1 MVLDKYFDSRKVI
14 VEKALDEF
22 LTETDNYPE
31 QLYEAMRYSVFS
43 GGKRLRPIIFFAT
56 YEMLKGKRNASAL
69 KAVVPAACAIEMV
82 HTASLIHDDLPSID
96 NSDVRRNEP
105 SCHKKFGE
113 AVAILAGDAL
123 ITKAFEVLTA
133 IKNTA
138 NASACIGVLARAIST
153 RGVLGGQT
161 VDVLVTSTKARINV
175 LRYIHMKKTGS
186 LLQAAMDLASVL
198 ADAEENVALALQ
210 NFALNVG
217 FAYQIID
224 DILDE
229 IGTSE
234 VLGREPGEDARNYK
248 ATYPSIL
255 GLEKARKTAEK
266 LLDDSYKLV
275 KNMPSNEILVEY
287 LYMIRERIPL

>member
-1 MVLDKYFDSRKVI
+1 MVLEKYFDSRKALVD
-14 VEKALDEF
+14 KALREF
-22 LTETDNYPE
+22 LTPADNYPQ
-31 QLYEAMRYSVFS
+31 QLYEAMDYSVFS
-43 GGKRLRPIIFFAT
+43 GGKRLRPILFFAA
-56 YEMLKGKRNASAL
+56 YEMLKEKRNSSIL
-69 KAVVPAACAIEMV
+69 KPVVPAACALEMV

-113 AVAILAGDAL
+113 ATAILAGDAL
-123 ITKAFEVLTA
+123 ITKAFEVLTK
-133 IKNTA
+133 IKNPA
-138 NASACIGVLARAIST
+138 KAVSCIGILARAIST

-175 LRYIHMKKTGS
+175 LKYIHLKKTGS
-186 LLQAAMDLASVL
+186 LLQASMDLASLL
-198 ADAEENVALALQ
+198 AEAEENVTLALE

-234 VLGREPGEDARNYK
+234 VLGREPGNDARNNK

-255 GLEKARKTAEK
+255 GLDKARKTAEK
-266 LLDDSYKLV
+266 LLDDSYKLI
-275 KNMPSNEILVEY
+275 KNMPSNSILVEY